1 MARATETGGTGSPSE
16 WPIAIA
22 ASCLAGFV
30 DALGFL
36 ASKGFFVS
44 FMSGNSTQ
52 LGAEIAGGA
61 TLALVPVALVLAFVA
76 GALSGALVARRS
88 GTRRRPVVLTLVA
101 AVLAAAALSAWQ
113 GANALALVAMAA
125 AMGAEN
131 AAIETNGE
139 VKIAVTYMTGTLV
152 KVGQRIADALE
163 GGKRWAWLPYVGL
176 WAGMVVGAAGGALL
190 HPRLGLAGLWLAV
203 AGAAGLA
210 AWSAAAAGRG

>member
-1 MARATETGGTGSPSE
+1 MRSASWRARASY
-16 WPIAIA
+16 
-22 ASCLAGFV
+22 
-30 DALGFL
+30 
-36 ASKGFFVS
+36 VS
-44 FMSGNSTQ
+44 FISGNSTQ

-131 AAIETNGE
+131 AASRPT
-139 VKIAVTYMTGTLV
+139 A
-152 KVGQRIADALE
+152 RS
-163 GGKRWAWLPYVGL
+163 RS
-176 WAGMVVGAAGGALL
+176 
-190 HPRLGLAGLWLAV
+190 R
-203 AGAAGLA
+203 
-210 AWSAAAAGRG
+210 

>member
-131 AAIETNGE
+131 AAFETNGE

-163 GGKRWAWLPYVGL
+163 GGSAGPGCPMSACGQGWWWAQPAARCCIRASASPDFGL
-176 WAGMVVGAAGGALL
+176 RSPVRRVW
-190 HPRLGLAGLWLAV
+190 RR
-203 AGAAGLA
+203 
-210 AWSAAAAGRG
+210 GRPPPA